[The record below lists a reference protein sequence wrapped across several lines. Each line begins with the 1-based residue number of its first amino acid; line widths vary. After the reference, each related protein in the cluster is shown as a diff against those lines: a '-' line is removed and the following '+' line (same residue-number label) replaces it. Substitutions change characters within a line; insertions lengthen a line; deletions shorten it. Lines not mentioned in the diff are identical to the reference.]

1 MLKIYNE
8 VNAMQSEVGEMLNTY
23 FIDPV
28 SRTVS
33 RLSLMCKTE
42 LTSQDYPDYFQII
55 KRPICMKQIKKKID
69 KDATYSLPT
78 FKSEMHLLWDN
89 ARTYNQEGSWVYEAA
104 DQMQEEFD
112 RLYDIELA
120 SIAARNTNTSG
131 GSGSGGP
138 SQVASGTSTPMF
150 KATGVGKIKLNL
162 GSKLKAQAAQSV
174 ASGTGSLTGEDSGD
188 DDDEDEDDDY

>member
-33 RLSLMCKTE
+33 RPAQMRKTE
-42 LTSQDYPDYFQII
+42 LMTQDYPDYFQII

-120 SIAARNTNTSG
+120 SIASRNANTSG

-150 KATGVGKIKLNL
+150 KAAGVGKIKLNL

>member
-33 RLSLMCKTE
+33 RLFQMCKTE

-120 SIAARNTNTSG
+120 SIASRNANTSG
-131 GSGSGGP
+131 GSGGP

-150 KATGVGKIKLNL
+150 KAAGVGKIKLNL

-174 ASGTGSLTGEDSGD
+174 ASGTGSLTGDDSGD

>member
-1 MLKIYNE
+1 
-8 VNAMQSEVGEMLNTY
+8 
-23 FIDPV
+23 
-28 SRTVS
+28 
-33 RLSLMCKTE
+33 
-42 LTSQDYPDYFQII
+42 
-55 KRPICMKQIKKKID
+55 MKQIKKKID
-69 KDATYSLPT
+69 KDPTYSLPT
-78 FKSEMHLLWDN
+78 LKSEMHLLWDN

-120 SIAARNTNTSG
+120 SIASRTANTSG
-131 GSGSGGP
+131 GSGGP

-150 KATGVGKIKLNL
+150 KAAGTGVGKIKLNL

-174 ASGTGSLTGEDSGD
+174 ASGTGSLTGDDSGD

>member
-1 MLKIYNE
+1 
-8 VNAMQSEVGEMLNTY
+8 
-23 FIDPV
+23 
-28 SRTVS
+28 
-33 RLSLMCKTE
+33 
-42 LTSQDYPDYFQII
+42 
-55 KRPICMKQIKKKID
+55 MKQIKKKID

-112 RLYDIELA
+112 RLYDIEIA
-120 SIAARNTNTSG
+120 SIAARTANS

-150 KATGVGKIKLNL
+150 KAAGVGKIKLNL

-188 DDDEDEDDDY
+188 DDEDEDDDY

>member
-1 MLKIYNE
+1 
-8 VNAMQSEVGEMLNTY
+8 
-23 FIDPV
+23 
-28 SRTVS
+28 
-33 RLSLMCKTE
+33 
-42 LTSQDYPDYFQII
+42 
-55 KRPICMKQIKKKID
+55 
-69 KDATYSLPT
+69 
-78 FKSEMHLLWDN
+78 MHLLWDN

-120 SIAARNTNTSG
+120 SIASRTANTSG
-131 GSGSGGP
+131 GSGGP

-150 KATGVGKIKLNL
+150 KAAGTGVGKIKLNL

-174 ASGTGSLTGEDSGD
+174 ASGTGSLTGDDSGD